1 MTGIISDN
9 HDCITNNCHPSPSQ
23 LTIINIVMMQERL
36 FIGTPGSYY
45 WQGQGYSMNLLN
57 RYYRD
62 CDAGDADDAGYRHRY
77 NHKC

>member
-1 MTGIISDN
+1 
-9 HDCITNNCHPSPSQ
+9 
-23 LTIINIVMMQERL
+23 MQERL

-57 RYYRD
+57 RYHRD
-62 CDAGDADDAGYRHRY
+62 CDAGDADGDDAGYRHRY